1 MNVVPFDQTK
11 ITCSKV
17 ITTRKNSQMKKI
29 IEKTLISSTREKKY
43 SQGSPLGLRKS
54 QRLGEKNLKTKHC
67 IQKIFDKWL
76 CAEKKLMWPSMV
88 AKRFFFLLKIEGGT
102 SVETLQNLMQ

>member
-17 ITTRKNSQMKKI
+17 ITTQKNSQMKKI
-29 IEKTLISSTREKKY
+29 IEKTLISFTREKKY

-76 CAEKKLMWPSMV
+76 CAEKTDV
-88 AKRFFFLLKIEGGT
+88 AIYGRKTLFFLLKIEGGT
-102 SVETLQNLMQ
+102 SIETLQNLMQ